1 MDVLEQLKCLPES
14 YIQQPTTSYAKSIF
28 WNVQKSSAVS
38 RPLIRKMRLCSR
50 RAKIRRRSVQDIA
63 RPVAAAHTERENHT
77 AIPACQK
84 AALRTWESCG
94 KSLDKSVIPNSKTSS
109 GVGISFTE
117 FFMGTTIV
125 IFVLA
130 IIVVC
135 AILSIRKRIK
145 YGSSCCGT
153 HDAAPKKIKVKDK
166 NKAHYPYTYTLT
178 VDGMHCSNCA
188 RRVENALNSKDGVW
202 AKVNLEKK
210 SVLVRAKSQLK
221 WEDFSTLINEAG
233 YTLIELN

>member
-1 MDVLEQLKCLPES
+1 
-14 YIQQPTTSYAKSIF
+14 
-28 WNVQKSSAVS
+28 
-38 RPLIRKMRLCSR
+38 
-50 RAKIRRRSVQDIA
+50 
-63 RPVAAAHTERENHT
+63 
-77 AIPACQK
+77 
-84 AALRTWESCG
+84 
-94 KSLDKSVIPNSKTSS
+94 
-109 GVGISFTE
+109 
-117 FFMGTTIV
+117 MGTIIV

-135 AILSIRKRIK
+135 AILSTRKRIK
-145 YGSSCCGT
+145 YGSACCGT

-166 NKAHYPYTYTLT
+166 NKSHYPYTYTLT

-221 WEDFSTLINEAG
+221 WEDFSTLINKAG
-233 YTLIELN
+233 YTLIEFSAEQT

>member
-1 MDVLEQLKCLPES
+1 
-14 YIQQPTTSYAKSIF
+14 
-28 WNVQKSSAVS
+28 
-38 RPLIRKMRLCSR
+38 
-50 RAKIRRRSVQDIA
+50 
-63 RPVAAAHTERENHT
+63 
-77 AIPACQK
+77 
-84 AALRTWESCG
+84 
-94 KSLDKSVIPNSKTSS
+94 
-109 GVGISFTE
+109 
-117 FFMGTTIV
+117 MGTIIV

-153 HDAAPKKIKVKDK
+153 HDAAPKKITVQDK

-210 SVLVRAKSQLK
+210 SVLVRSKTPIETSELSK
-221 WEDFSTLINEAG
+221 IISDTG
-233 YTLIELN
+233 YTVIS

>member
-1 MDVLEQLKCLPES
+1 
-14 YIQQPTTSYAKSIF
+14 
-28 WNVQKSSAVS
+28 
-38 RPLIRKMRLCSR
+38 
-50 RAKIRRRSVQDIA
+50 
-63 RPVAAAHTERENHT
+63 
-77 AIPACQK
+77 
-84 AALRTWESCG
+84 
-94 KSLDKSVIPNSKTSS
+94 
-109 GVGISFTE
+109 
-117 FFMGTTIV
+117 MGTAIV

-145 YGSSCCGT
+145 YGSACCGT

-202 AKVNLEKK
+202 AKVNLENK

-221 WEDFSTLINEAG
+221 WEDFSTVITNAG
-233 YTLIELN
+233 YTLIEFSAE